1 MTRIDAKNPSKR
13 KSFAP
18 ICMIRG
24 QIFSCLLLVLLLVI
38 EDGWTADHADDG
50 EAARTRS
57 TVAQGKL

>member
-1 MTRIDAKNPSKR
+1 
-13 KSFAP
+13 
-18 ICMIRG
+18 MIRG

>member
-1 MTRIDAKNPSKR
+1 
-13 KSFAP
+13 
-18 ICMIRG
+18 MIRG

-50 EAARTRS
+50 EAAHTRS